1 MKGVLIAENIDA
13 GYGDVVIVHNV
24 SIHVNEGEVVAIVG
38 PNGSGKSTLIK
49 SLLGFASLFRG
60 RVFYQGKEITGITP
74 DRAVTLGISY
84 VPQVNNVF
92 VNLTVAENLEM
103 GAYVRRDGT
112 IKADMTEIYR
122 LFPELEA
129 RKGAWAGN
137 LSGGERQMLAI
148 ARAMMTNPKVLL
160 LDEPLAS
167 LSPKAIALILSKI
180 EKISDGG
187 TAVVMIEQNV
197 KKALDCSHR
206 SYILVDGNCVMEG
219 DSEFILGDEMAKR
232 RYLGLRA

>member
-1 MKGVLIAENIDA
+1 MLIAENIDA

-24 SIHVNEGEVVAIVG
+24 SIKVGKGETIAIVG

-49 SLLGFASLFRG
+49 SLLGFACLFRG

-74 DRAVTLGISY
+74 DRAVALGISY
-84 VPQVNNVF
+84 VPQLNNVF

-103 GAYVRRDGT
+103 GAYIRKDGT
-112 IKADMTEIYR
+112 VKADIAEIYR

-129 RKGAWAGN
+129 RRGTWAGN

-148 ARAMMTNPKVLL
+148 ARGMMTNPKVIL

-167 LSPKAIALILSKI
+167 LSPKSTSLILSKI
-180 EKISDGG
+180 EKIRDSG
-187 TAVVMIEQNV
+187 TAIVIIEQNV
-197 KKALDCSHR
+197 KKALDSSQR
-206 SYILVDGNCVMEG
+206 SYVLVDGTCVLEG
-219 DSEFILGDEMAKR
+219 DSHSILSDETARR
-232 RYLGLRA
+232 RYLGLKA